1 MALSTFTELKEAV
14 ADWLDRSDLTARIP
28 DFIALAEARINREL
42 RIRPMEVRSTM
53 YTTVD
58 QQYFNLPGGYI
69 QMRNIQLNTNPTTPL
84 EYITPEMLDRLY
96 GSSTT
101 GKPRAYTLIG
111 DEIQLAP
118 IPDSAYQLEMAF
130 YEKFTPLGDGSAGT
144 VTSNWLTANAPD
156 VLLYGAL
163 MEAEPFIKNDERI
176 PVWLNGYSNAINKL
190 QQQDQRDRHSGS
202 AMRVRNIYS
211 GVEGRN

>member
-1 MALSTFTELKEAV
+1 MALGTFTELKDAI

-53 YTTVD
+53 YATVD

-96 GSSTT
+96 GSTTT

-118 IPDSAYQLEMAF
+118 IPDSAYQIEMAF
-130 YEKFTPLGDGSAGT
+130 YEKFTALGDGTSGT
-144 VTSNWLTANAPD
+144 VTSNWLTKNAPD
-156 VLLYGAL
+156 VLLYGSL

-176 PVWLNGYSNAINKL
+176 PVWLNGYSNAIDKL
-190 QQQDQRDRHSGS
+190 QKADQRDRHSGS

>member
-1 MALSTFTELKEAV
+1 MALGTFTELKDAI

-28 DFIALAEARINREL
+28 DFIALAEARLNREL

-53 YTTVD
+53 VTTAD
-58 QQYFNLPGGYI
+58 QQYFQLPGGYI
-69 QMRNIQLNTNPTTPL
+69 QMRNMQLNTNPTTPL

-96 GSSTT
+96 GSTT
-101 GKPRAYTLIG
+101 SGKPRAYSLIG

-118 IPDSAYQLEMAF
+118 IPDSTYTVEMAF
-130 YEKFTPLGDGSAGT
+130 YEKFTPLGDGTGGT
-144 VTSNWLTANAPD
+144 VTSNWLTTNAPD

-176 PVWLNGYSNAINKL
+176 PVWLSGYNNAIDKL
-190 QQQDQRDRHSGS
+190 QKADQRDRHSGS

>member
-1 MALSTFTELKEAV
+1 MALSTFTELKDAV
-14 ADWLDRSDLTARIP
+14 ADWLDRSDLTSRIP

-53 YTTVD
+53 ETTSG

-118 IPDSAYQLEMAF
+118 IPDSAYTLEMAF
-130 YEKFTPLGDGSAGT
+130 YEKFTALGDGTSGT
-144 VTSNWLTANAPD
+144 VTNNWLTTNAPD
-156 VLLYGAL
+156 ILLYGAL
-163 MEAEPFIKNDERI
+163 MEAEPFIKNDERVA
-176 PVWLNGYSNAINKL
+176 VWLNGYGNAIDKL
-190 QQQDQRDRHSGS
+190 QKADQRDRHSGS

-211 GVEGRN
+211 GVEG

>member
-53 YTTVD
+53 YTTAD
-58 QQYFNLPGGYI
+58 QQYFQLPGGYI

-96 GSSTT
+96 GSTTT

-118 IPDSAYQLEMAF
+118 IPDSAYQVEMAF

>member
-1 MALSTFTELKEAV
+1 MALGTFTELKDAV

-28 DFIALAEARINREL
+28 DFITLAEARINRDL
-42 RIRPMEVRSTM
+42 RIRPMEVRSSM
-53 YTTVD
+53 ETTSG

-69 QMRNIQLNTNPTTPL
+69 QMRNIQLNTNPTAPL

-118 IPDSAYQLEMAF
+118 IPDSDYTVEMAF
-130 YEKFTPLGDGSAGT
+130 YEKFTALGDGTSGT
-144 VTSNWLTANAPD
+144 VTTNWLTTNAPD

-163 MEAEPFIKNDERI
+163 LEAEPFIKNDERI
-176 PVWLNGYSNAINKL
+176 RLWLSAYEGAVKKI
-190 QQQDQRDRHSGS
+190 QDADARDRHSGS
-202 AMRVRNIYS
+202 AMRIRNIYS
-211 GVEGRN
+211 GVEG

>member
-1 MALSTFTELKEAV
+1 MALSTFTELKDAI

-28 DFIALAEARINREL
+28 DFITLAEARLNRDL
-42 RIRPMEVRSTM
+42 RIRPMEVRSSM
-53 YTTVD
+53 ETTSG

-69 QMRNIQLNTNPTTPL
+69 QMRNIQLNTNPTAPL

-101 GKPRAYTLIG
+101 GKPRAYSLIG

-118 IPDSAYQLEMAF
+118 IPDSDYTVEMAF
-130 YEKFTPLGDGSAGT
+130 YEKFTALGDGTSGT
-144 VTSNWLTANAPD
+144 VTTNWLTTNAPD

-163 MEAEPFIKNDERI
+163 LEAEPFIKNDERI
-176 PVWLNGYSNAINKL
+176 GLWLNAYNGAIKKI
-190 QQQDQRDRHSGS
+190 QDADARDRHSGS
-202 AMRVRNIYS
+202 AMRIRNIYS
-211 GVEGRN
+211 GVEG

>member
-1 MALSTFTELKEAV
+1 MALGTFTELKDAI

-28 DFIALAEARINREL
+28 DFITLAEARINREL

-53 YTTVD
+53 ETTSG

-69 QMRNIQLNTNPTTPL
+69 QMRNIQLNTNPTAPL

-96 GSSTT
+96 GSSAT
-101 GKPRAYTLIG
+101 GKPRAYSLIG

-118 IPDSAYQLEMAF
+118 IPDSAYTLEMAF
-130 YEKFTPLGDGSAGT
+130 YEKFTALGDGTSGT
-144 VTSNWLTANAPD
+144 VTNNWLTLNAPD
-156 VLLYGAL
+156 VLLYGSL

-176 PVWLNGYSNAINKL
+176 PVWLQAYRDGIDKL
-190 QQQDQRDRHSGS
+190 QKADANDRHSGS
-202 AMRVRNIYS
+202 SMRVRNIYS
-211 GVEGRN
+211 GVEG

>member
-1 MALSTFTELKEAV
+1 MALGTYTELKDAI

-53 YTTVD
+53 YTTAD
-58 QQYFNLPGGYI
+58 QQYFQLPGGYI

-96 GSSTT
+96 GSTTT

-118 IPDSAYQLEMAF
+118 IPDSAYQVEMAF

>member
-1 MALSTFTELKEAV
+1 MALGTFTELKDAV

-28 DFIALAEARINREL
+28 DFITLAEARINRDL

-53 YTTVD
+53 ETTSG

-69 QMRNIQLNTNPTTPL
+69 QMRNIQLNTNPTAPL

-96 GSSTT
+96 GSSAT
-101 GKPRAYTLIG
+101 GKPRAYSLIG

-118 IPDSAYQLEMAF
+118 IPDSEYTLEMAF
-130 YEKFTPLGDGSAGT
+130 YEKFTALGDGTSGT
-144 VTSNWLTANAPD
+144 VTTNWLTTNAPD

-163 MEAEPFIKNDERI
+163 LEAEPFIKNDERI
-176 PVWLNGYSNAINKL
+176 GLWLNAYNGAIKKL
-190 QQQDQRDRHSGS
+190 QDADARDRHSGS

-211 GVEGRN
+211 GVEG

>member
-1 MALSTFTELKEAV
+1 MALSTFTELKDAI

-53 YTTVD
+53 TTTSGN
-58 QQYFNLPGGYI
+58 QYFNLPGGYI
-69 QMRNIQLNTNPTTPL
+69 QMRNIQLNTNPTTAL

-118 IPDSAYQLEMAF
+118 IPDSAYTLEMAF
-130 YEKFTPLGDGSAGT
+130 YEKFTALGDGTSGT
-144 VTSNWLTANAPD
+144 VTSNWLTKNAPD
-156 VLLYGAL
+156 ILLYGAL
-163 MEAEPFIKNDERI
+163 MEAEPFIKNDERVA
-176 PVWLNGYSNAINKL
+176 VWLNGYGNAIDKL
-190 QQQDQRDRHSGS
+190 QTADQRDRHSGS

-211 GVEGRN
+211 GVEG

>member
-1 MALSTFTELKEAV
+1 MALGTFTELKDAV

-28 DFIALAEARINREL
+28 DFITLAEARINRDL

-53 YTTVD
+53 ETTSG
-58 QQYFNLPGGYI
+58 QQYFNLPGGYV
-69 QMRNIQLNTNPTTPL
+69 QMRNIQLNTNPTAPL

-96 GSSTT
+96 GSSAT
-101 GKPRAYTLIG
+101 GKPRAYSLIG

-118 IPDSAYQLEMAF
+118 IPDSDYTLEMAF
-130 YEKFTPLGDGSAGT
+130 YEKFTALGDGTSGT
-144 VTSNWLTANAPD
+144 VTTNWLTTNAPD

-163 MEAEPFIKNDERI
+163 LEAEPFIKNDERI
-176 PVWLNGYSNAINKL
+176 GLWLNAYNGAIKKL
-190 QQQDQRDRHSGS
+190 QDADARDRHSGS

-211 GVEGRN
+211 GVEG

>member
-1 MALSTFTELKEAV
+1 MALGTFTELKDAV

-42 RIRPMEVRSTM
+42 RIRPMEVRSVA
-53 YTTVD
+53 YTASG
-58 QQYFNLPGGYI
+58 QKYFNLPGGYL
-69 QMRNIQLNTNPTTPL
+69 QMRNIQLNTNPTAAL

-96 GSSTT
+96 GSSAT

-118 IPDSAYQLEMAF
+118 VPDSAYELEIAF
-130 YEKFTPLGDGSAGT
+130 YEKFTPLGNGSAGT
-144 VTSNWLTANAPD
+144 VTNNWLTKNAPD

-163 MEAEPFIKNDERI
+163 MEAEPFIKNDERV
-176 PVWLNGYSNAINKL
+176 PVWLNGYSNAIDKL
-190 QQQDQRDRHSGS
+190 QRQDKRDRHSGS
-202 AMRVRNIYS
+202 TLRVRNIYS
-211 GVEGRN
+211 GVEG

>member
-1 MALSTFTELKEAV
+1 MALGTFTELKDAV

-28 DFIALAEARINREL
+28 DFITLAEARINRDL

-53 YTTVD
+53 ETTSG

-69 QMRNIQLNTNPTTPL
+69 QMRNIQLNTNPTAPL

-96 GSSTT
+96 GSSAT
-101 GKPRAYTLIG
+101 GKPRAYSLIG

-118 IPDSAYQLEMAF
+118 IPDSAYTLEMAF
-130 YEKFTPLGDGSAGT
+130 YEKFTPLGDGTSGT
-144 VTSNWLTANAPD
+144 VTTNWITKNAPD
-156 VLLYGAL
+156 VILYGSL
-163 MEAEPFIKNDERI
+163 LEAEPFIKNDERI
-176 PVWLNGYSNAINKL
+176 GLWLNAYNGAIKKL
-190 QQQDQRDRHSGS
+190 QDADARDRHSGS

-211 GVEGRN
+211 GVEG

>member
-1 MALSTFTELKEAV
+1 MALSTFTGLKESI

-28 DFIALAEARINREL
+28 DFITLAEARINREL

-53 YTTVD
+53 ETTSG

-69 QMRNIQLNTNPTTPL
+69 QMRNIQLNTNPTAPL

-96 GSSTT
+96 GSSAT
-101 GKPRAYTLIG
+101 GKPRAYSLIG

-118 IPDSAYQLEMAF
+118 IPDTAYTLEMAF
-130 YEKFTPLGDGSAGT
+130 YEKFTALGDGTSGT
-144 VTSNWLTANAPD
+144 VTSNWLTINAPD
-156 VLLYGAL
+156 ILLYGSL

-176 PVWLNGYSNAINKL
+176 AVWLQAYRDGIDRL
-190 QQQDQRDRHSGS
+190 QKADANDRHSGS

-211 GVEGRN
+211 GVEG

>member
-1 MALSTFTELKEAV
+1 MALSTYTELKDAI

-53 YTTVD
+53 YATVD

-96 GSSTT
+96 GSTTT

-118 IPDSAYQLEMAF
+118 IPDSAYQVEIAF

-156 VLLYGAL
+156 ILLYGAL

>member
-1 MALSTFTELKEAV
+1 MALGTFTELKDSI

-28 DFIALAEARINREL
+28 DFITLAEARLNRDL

-53 YTTVD
+53 TTTSG
-58 QQYFNLPGGYI
+58 QRYFNLPGGYL
-69 QMRNIQLNTNPTTPL
+69 QMRNMQMNTNPITPL

-96 GSSTT
+96 GSDTN

-118 IPDSAYQLEMAF
+118 IPDSSYTIEMAF
-130 YEKFTPLGDGSAGT
+130 YEKFTALGDGTEGT
-144 VTSNWLTANAPD
+144 VTYNWLTTNAPD
-156 VLLYGAL
+156 ILLYGSL
-163 MEAEPFIKNDERI
+163 LEAEPFIKNDERI
-176 PVWLNGYSNAINKL
+176 GLWLNAYNSAVKKL
-190 QQQDQRDRHSGS
+190 QDADARDRHSGS

-211 GVEGRN
+211 GVEG